1 MNITFP
7 LPLHL
12 QGERVPEGW
21 VRGSIRI
28 GGDRSTATTRLV
40 VHVERSISEQAS
52 APHPACGHL
61 LPLRRAGGE
70 GKQAGAFVI
79 SLERA
84 FVLVAA
90 AAFALAPLVASAFT
104 ITLLNYIGIGAI
116 VALGLVLMTG
126 IGGLTS
132 FGQAAFVGIGAYTT
146 AWMTTAAGLSP
157 WLGLVAAL
165 VMTAA
170 VAMFV
175 GAVTLRLGGHYLP
188 LSTIAWG
195 IAIYFLFANIPG
207 LGQHDGIRGIPPVSA
222 FGVSLAANGGIYYPI
237 WIALGGSMWLVA
249 NLLDSREGRA
259 IRSLRGG
266 ATMLASVGVSL
277 FRVRLV
283 IFVVA
288 AVLAGLAGWLY
299 AHMNRFVS
307 PSPFEIRPSI
317 EYLLMAM
324 AGGAASIYGAVIG
337 AAIVT
342 LLKDKIQDILPYL
355 SKSAGQLEIVVFSV
369 LLILLLQYA
378 RGGMISF
385 VRRILPFGLARM
397 PFAAGSL
404 PKRVQPDTGG
414 DLLRVDGVTKR
425 FGGLVAVNDVSFS
438 MRAGEI
444 LGLIG
449 PNGAG
454 KSTLFNV
461 LTGAL
466 PGDGGRITFL
476 GQDVTR
482 LTQSR
487 IAGLGVARTF
497 QHVKLRPSM
506 TLIDNVLLGTYL
518 RTRAGF
524 LAGALQIEREEEAR
538 ATAEALR
545 QLERVG
551 LADKALDVAGNLPLG
566 SQRILEVARALAADP
581 VLIVLD
587 EPAAGLRRK
596 EKEALAALLKSLQAE
611 GVSILLVEH
620 DMDFV
625 MGLVDRLVVID
636 FGTKLMEGTPAEVRA
651 DKRVQDA
658 YLGGVA

>member
-1 MNITFP
+1 MI
-7 LPLHL
+7 
-12 QGERVPEGW
+12 
-21 VRGSIRI
+21 
-28 GGDRSTATTRLV
+28 ST
-40 VHVERSISEQAS
+40 
-52 APHPACGHL
+52 
-61 LPLRRAGGE
+61 
-70 GKQAGAFVI
+70 
-79 SLERA
+79 ERA
-84 FVLVAA
+84 LVLAA
-90 AAFALAPLVASAFT
+90 AAALALAPLIVSAFT
-104 ITLLNYIGIGAI
+104 VTLLNYIGIGAI

-132 FGQAAFVGIGAYTT
+132 FGQAALVGVGAYST
-146 AWMTTAAGLSP
+146 AWLTTAAGLSP

-165 VMTAA
+165 VTTGSLAL
-170 VAMFV
+170 VV
-175 GAVTLRLGGHYLP
+175 GGITLRLGGHYLP

-207 LGQHDGIRGIPPVSA
+207 LGQHDGLKGIPPLSL
-222 FGVSLAANGGIYYPI
+222 FGVSLVGNSAIFYPI
-237 WIALGGSMWLVA
+237 WLALGVAMWLIA

-277 FRVRLV
+277 YRVRLV
-283 IFVVA
+283 IFVIA
-288 AVLAGLAGWLY
+288 ALLAGLAGWLY
-299 AHMNRFVS
+299 AHMNRYVS

-317 EYLLMAM
+317 EFLLMAM

-342 LLKDKIQDILPYL
+342 LLKNKIQDVLPYL
-355 SKSAGQLEIVVFSV
+355 SNSAGQLEIVVFSV
-369 LLILLLQYA
+369 LLILLLQHA
-378 RGGMISF
+378 RGGLISL
-385 VRRILPFGLARM
+385 VRRFLPLGTARM

-404 PKRVQPDTGG
+404 DKRAQPVAGA
-414 DLLRVDGVTKR
+414 DLLRVEGAVKR
-425 FGGLVAVNDVSFS
+425 FGGLVAVNDVSFA
-438 MRAGEI
+438 MAAGEI

-461 LTGAL
+461 ITGAL
-466 PGDGGRITFL
+466 PGDGGRVTFL
-476 GQDVTR
+476 GRDITR
-482 LTQSR
+482 FTQSR
-487 IAGLGVARTF
+487 IAALGVARTF

-506 TLIDNVLLGTYL
+506 TLVDNVLLGTYL

-524 LAGALQIEREEEAR
+524 VAGALQTERDEESR

-545 QLERVG
+545 QLQRVG
-551 LADKALDVAGNLPLG
+551 LADKAVDLAGNLPLG

-596 EKEALAALLKSLQAE
+596 EKDQLAALLKSLRAE

-625 MGLVDRLVVID
+625 MGVVDRLVVID
-636 FGTKLMEGTPAEVRA
+636 FGTKLMEGTPVDVRA